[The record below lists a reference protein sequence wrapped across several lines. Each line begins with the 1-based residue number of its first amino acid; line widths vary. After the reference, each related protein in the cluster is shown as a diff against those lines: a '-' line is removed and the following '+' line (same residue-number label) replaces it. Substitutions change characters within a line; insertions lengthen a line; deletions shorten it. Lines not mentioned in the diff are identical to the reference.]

1 MSFPFPLLLLGTY
14 TRKLTQKSSSC
25 LSCFLAQLKPTIHW
39 TRASQPVPAAHTT
52 YRYTCFQFLKILAS
66 STCTRL
72 HSQYGPTCE
81 CVQLTIRFENTCKQS
96 KALGDW
102 QANVS
107 QLVRQFNGV
116 CFVVVDAVLVICHLL
131 FSKDF
136 HCPSVGPSN
145 NIDASRHSNVP
156 LAVNPTSTSVVTS
169 KPRAG

>member
-72 HSQYGPTCE
+72 HSYYGPTCE

-107 QLVRQFNGV
+107 QLVMLYQ
-116 CFVVVDAVLVICHLL
+116 LYVIYCSPKTSIVHPWVQATI
-131 FSKDF
+131 STR
-136 HCPSVGPSN
+136 VGTAMS
-145 NIDASRHSNVP
+145 HQ
-156 LAVNPTSTSVVTS
+156 L
-169 KPRAG
+169 